1 MRLRRPRENID
12 QDSQGE
18 VARRRYAPFVKT
30 HVPKL
35 EENDISGLA
44 TIKSHQ
50 IAKVVASGQLQS
62 LTGHAKH
69 IPKSV
74 CDTREEF
81 TSLTRGFT
89 EVWAW
94 KIQPIAIDGPF
105 DCTFPEFL
113 VQNVEFH
120 PAKKLKLED
129 FVASCSETQRENG
142 DEWLN
147 NRHGKVCK
155 ALEVRAQIVAF
166 RQLLT
171 APPK

>member
-1 MRLRRPRENID
+1 MVFIE
-12 QDSQGE
+12 
-18 VARRRYAPFVKT
+18 
-30 HVPKL
+30 VPKKWPDKKVL
-35 EENDISGLA
+35 LMPCDYAGPERTSIRTRKGRWLGLA
-44 TIKSHQ
+44 TVKSHQ